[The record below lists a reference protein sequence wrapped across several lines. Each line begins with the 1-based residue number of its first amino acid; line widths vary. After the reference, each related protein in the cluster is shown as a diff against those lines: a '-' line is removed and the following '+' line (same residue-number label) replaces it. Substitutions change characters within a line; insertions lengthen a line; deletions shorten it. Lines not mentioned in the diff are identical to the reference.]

1 MTYGNTI
8 QFGYFLTP
16 DATDTTEVL
25 RRAQV
30 CDRAGY
36 DLIGIQDHPYQSRYL
51 DTWTPVS
58 YTHLDV
64 YKRQFYVRGRAALSD
79 DPDLRRQATAAAS
92 YEPAERYILFV
103 LSVEFAFM
111 NRYEAEGAVA
121 ERWKAN

>member
-51 DTWTPVS
+51 DTWTLLAGLAGQTEQVRLFPDVVNLPLRPPAVLAKACLL
-58 YTHLDV
+58 YTSRCV
-64 YKRQFYVRGRAALSD
+64 
-79 DPDLRRQATAAAS
+79 
-92 YEPAERYILFV
+92 
-103 LSVEFAFM
+103 
-111 NRYEAEGAVA
+111 
-121 ERWKAN
+121 